1 MKKFYSLC
9 LALSVSGL
17 VAMPLQAAQGEM
29 MSIFTEDFSAFTEGS
44 AEAPAEAELST
55 TDEKIPVEFTHN
67 IAWYGRGIHQA
78 GGACAIMNYEDY
90 TWGTTRGWIQTPYT
104 DVRLDEGRFTL
115 RFKARV
121 TGGNENDSILLYLYD
136 KYSSNYYERK
146 VAYITDEWQVVEV
159 PFQHSSYGNHLAYV
173 QMNSYNHAWLI
184 DDVEFVQDV
193 YGINVPRPSTP
204 SDVTYE
210 GFTAHWDAVWSAT
223 TYLVSVYSYAD
234 EAHTQREYL
243 IEDAQTTA
251 TEYKVEGTEKGKEYY
266 FTVKAC
272 NEKYTSDESDERR
285 VYVPIYSMETP
296 ETAEPTDVSETGY
309 TAQWLPVERAMGYA
323 VRHYLRHTALEDE
336 MYNLVHEDLETIT
349 DGTLDWP
356 AYFYDE
362 NLDKYSKMPGWKVN
376 MGCTIT
382 GMIGIDNY
390 FKDYEEG
397 KITSPEFDLARNE
410 GRYSV
415 ELKVYAV
422 NAGDIVY
429 VDSYSGESTEHQE
442 YEMTT
447 TGEHSF
453 VVDFANGAEATYF
466 TITFSG
472 TDKMFIDDIIV
483 KQMLKAGESYTSTL
497 QSFELEGYDAT
508 SYTFT
513 DLEGGATN
521 EYLYAVA
528 AWSWS
533 FDEDGIW
540 GPTVYSEYS
549 EPRTVRLSSGCDNRL
564 SGVEARVYAADKAI
578 WVETIDRVTV
588 QVYDAGGRLS
598 LQRLLPA
605 GKHRLEMP
613 ARGFYIVRVDTQ
625 SFKVVL

>member
-55 TDEKIPVEFTHN
+55 TDEKIPVEFTHH

-251 TEYKVEGTEKGKEYY
+251 TEYKVEGTVKGKEYY

-272 NEKYTSDESDERR
+272 NEK
-285 VYVPIYSMETP
+285 
-296 ETAEPTDVSETGY
+296 
-309 TAQWLPVERAMGYA
+309 
-323 VRHYLRHTALEDE
+323 
-336 MYNLVHEDLETIT
+336 
-349 DGTLDWP
+349 
-356 AYFYDE
+356 
-362 NLDKYSKMPGWKVN
+362 
-376 MGCTIT
+376 
-382 GMIGIDNY
+382 
-390 FKDYEEG
+390 
-397 KITSPEFDLARNE
+397 
-410 GRYSV
+410 
-415 ELKVYAV
+415 
-422 NAGDIVY
+422 
-429 VDSYSGESTEHQE
+429 
-442 YEMTT
+442 
-447 TGEHSF
+447 
-453 VVDFANGAEATYF
+453 
-466 TITFSG
+466 
-472 TDKMFIDDIIV
+472 
-483 KQMLKAGESYTSTL
+483 
-497 QSFELEGYDAT
+497 
-508 SYTFT
+508 
-513 DLEGGATN
+513 
-521 EYLYAVA
+521 
-528 AWSWS
+528 
-533 FDEDGIW
+533 
-540 GPTVYSEYS
+540 
-549 EPRTVRLSSGCDNRL
+549 
-564 SGVEARVYAADKAI
+564 
-578 WVETIDRVTV
+578 
-588 QVYDAGGRLS
+588 
-598 LQRLLPA
+598 
-605 GKHRLEMP
+605 
-613 ARGFYIVRVDTQ
+613 
-625 SFKVVL
+625 

>member
-1 MKKFYSLC
+1 M
-9 LALSVSGL
+9 
-17 VAMPLQAAQGEM
+17 
-29 MSIFTEDFSAFTEGS
+29 
-44 AEAPAEAELST
+44 
-55 TDEKIPVEFTHN
+55 
-67 IAWYGRGIHQA
+67 
-78 GGACAIMNYEDY
+78 
-90 TWGTTRGWIQTPYT
+90 
-104 DVRLDEGRFTL
+104 
-115 RFKARV
+115 KAR
-121 TGGNENDSILLYLYD
+121 
-136 KYSSNYYERK
+136 
-146 VAYITDEWQVVEV
+146 
-159 PFQHSSYGNHLAYV
+159 
-173 QMNSYNHAWLI
+173 
-184 DDVEFVQDV
+184 
-193 YGINVPRPSTP
+193 
-204 SDVTYE
+204 
-210 GFTAHWDAVWSAT
+210 
-223 TYLVSVYSYAD
+223 
-234 EAHTQREYL
+234 
-243 IEDAQTTA
+243 
-251 TEYKVEGTEKGKEYY
+251 
-266 FTVKAC
+266 
-272 NEKYTSDESDERR
+272 NEKYTSAESDERR
-285 VYVPIYSMETP
+285 VYVPIYSMEVP

-309 TAQWLPVERAMGYA
+309 TAHWLPVERAMGYA
-323 VRHYLRHTALEDE
+323 VRHYLRHTALQDED
-336 MYNLVHEDLETIT
+336 YTLVHEDLETIT

-397 KITSPEFDLARNE
+397 KITSPEFDLARDG

-429 VDSYSGESTEHQE
+429 VDSYSGDTQEHQE

-453 VVDFANGAEATYF
+453 VVNFTNGAESTYF

-472 TDKMFIDDIIV
+472 TDKLFIDDIIV
-483 KQMLKAGESYTSTL
+483 KQMLLAGESYTSTL
-497 QSFELEGYDAT
+497 QSFELEGYDNT

-513 DLEGGATN
+513 NLEGGAAN

-549 EPRTVRLSSGCDNRL
+549 EPCVVRLSSGCNNL
-564 SGVEARVYAADKAI
+564 SAGVDARVYAADRAI
-578 WVETIDRVTV
+578 WVETSDNVTV

-598 LQRLLPA
+598 LVKELPV
-605 GKHRLEMP
+605 GKHRLEMST
-613 ARGFYIVRVDTQ
+613 RGFYIVRIDTQ